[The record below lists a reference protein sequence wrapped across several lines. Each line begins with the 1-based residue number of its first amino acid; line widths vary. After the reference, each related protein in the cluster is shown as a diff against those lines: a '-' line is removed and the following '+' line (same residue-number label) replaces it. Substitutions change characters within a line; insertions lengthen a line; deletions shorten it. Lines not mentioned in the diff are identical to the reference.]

1 MKTTLTRLVATVAI
15 YAVASAL
22 LPGTLMAQNK
32 ASQLQQIIDKL
43 VTSYNEKN
51 AVAYRENFSEKLK
64 EKLTLKNIEN
74 ILDVGVDEQDSIMS
88 HSTDI
93 SPDGRRALVFVE
105 TENTKLDFHIRIN
118 DNNKIERLIWYSHK
132 SDPSEN
138 NMTVHEKRLI
148 QERYQPYVDQFI
160 QAVRDTNAELIMSLL
175 TQDDDDDWTAD
186 DYRSFLTQMYDR
198 RGGFKKV
205 GDLEISSPTGVL
217 LPIYYETAVM
227 GYYLQFDESNKISE
241 LKISNYA
248 PSESVGKSYVDLG
261 SDTLRTRDLLNF
273 DQLREAFKKDSG
285 KVRLITLL
293 SPT

>member
-1 MKTTLTRLVATVAI
+1 MKTTFTRLIVAAAI
-15 YAVASAL
+15 CAVGAFL
-22 LPGTLMAQNK
+22 LPGTLM
-32 ASQLQQIIDKL
+32 SQDESSHLQQLIDKL
-43 VTSYNEKN
+43 VSSYNKKD

-93 SPDGRRALVFVE
+93 SPDGRRALVFFE
-105 TENTKLDFHIRIN
+105 TESGKFDLHIRIN

-273 DQLREAFKKDSG
+273 DQLREAFKKDIG

>member
-1 MKTTLTRLVATVAI
+1 MKTTFTRLIVAAAI
-15 YAVASAL
+15 CAVGAFL
-22 LPGTLMAQNK
+22 LPGTLM
-32 ASQLQQIIDKL
+32 SQDESSHLQQLIDKL
-43 VTSYNEKN
+43 VSSYNNKD
-51 AVAYRENFSEKLK
+51 AVAYREHFSEKLK

-273 DQLREAFKKDSG
+273 DQLREAFKKDIG

>member
-1 MKTTLTRLVATVAI
+1 MKTTFTRLIVAAAI
-15 YAVASAL
+15 CAVGAFL
-22 LPGTLMAQNK
+22 LPGTLM
-32 ASQLQQIIDKL
+32 SQDESSHLQQLIDKL
-43 VTSYNEKN
+43 VSSYNKKD

-105 TENTKLDFHIRIN
+105 TESGKFDLHIRIN

-273 DQLREAFKKDSG
+273 DQLREAFKKDIG